1 MFKKQTALLALSIL
15 ALTACAST
23 PKIATAP
30 TTEAPTTS
38 AVPCAALTPMSF
50 SAVHDSQETIM
61 EIRQFNAKLKAVCGP

>member
-15 ALTACAST
+15 TLTACAST

-30 TTEAPTTS
+30 TTEAPATN
-38 AVPCAALTPMSF
+38 AIPCAVLTPMSF
-50 SAVHDSQETIM
+50 SSVHDSAVTIT